1 MAGPPELAWSV
12 WRRRVT
18 ELPTLAGSQLVLRPL
33 GDQDQSLYLA
43 LYGDAETMAR
53 AMPALDAASALR
65 AFRRERRAQ
74 GEAGTRRMAW
84 TLSEKCD
91 GSAFGLLGLVLD
103 DAGGAEVGVVLPPA
117 RQGRGHATEAI
128 ALVAQHAFQT
138 LALESL
144 YTRHAE
150 GHGPAR
156 GLMLRLGFEPAAIG
170 TPPHPVRWTLTRE
183 SWQAARRDKAG
194 PFS

>member
-1 MAGPPELAWSV
+1 M
-12 WRRRVT
+12 T
-18 ELPTLAGSQLVLRPL
+18 ELPTLTGSQLILRPL
-33 GDQDQSLYLA
+33 GDQDQSLYVA
-43 LYGDAETMAR
+43 LYGDADTMAR
-53 AMPALDAASALR
+53 AMPALDPASALR

-84 TLSEKCD
+84 TLSERCD

-128 ALVAQHAFQT
+128 ALVAPHAFQT

-156 GLMLRLGFEPAAIG
+156 GLMLRLGFEPAPIG

-183 SWQAARRDKAG
+183 TWQAAKRDKAG

>member
-1 MAGPPELAWSV
+1 M
-12 WRRRVT
+12 T
-18 ELPTLAGSQLVLRPL
+18 KLPTLAGGQLVLRPL
-33 GDQDQSLYLA
+33 CDQDQSLYVA

-53 AMPALDAASALR
+53 AMPALDAPSALR
-65 AFRRERRAQ
+65 AFQRERKAQ
-74 GEAGTRRMAW
+74 VEAGARRMAW
-84 TLSEKCD
+84 TLSESSD
-91 GSAFGLLGLVLD
+91 GIAFGLLGLVLD

-138 LALESL
+138 LALDRL

-156 GLMLRLGFEPAAIG
+156 GLMLRLGFEPAPIG

-183 SWQAARRDKAG
+183 TWQAAKRDKAG

>member
-1 MAGPPELAWSV
+1 M
-12 WRRRVT
+12 T
-18 ELPTLAGSQLVLRPL
+18 ELPTLTGSELVLRPL

-74 GEAGTRRMAW
+74 GEVGTRRMAW
-84 TLSEKCD
+84 TLSERHD
-91 GSAFGLLGLVLD
+91 SIAFGLLGLVLD
-103 DAGGAEVGVVLPPA
+103 DTDGAEVGVVLPPA

-150 GHGPAR
+150 GHEPAR
-156 GLMLRLGFEPAAIG
+156 GLMLRLGFIPAPIG
-170 TPPHPVRWTLTRE
+170 MPPHPIRWTLTRGIWE
-183 SWQAARRDKAG
+183 AARRDKAG